1 MRRYLI
7 VDDNAA
13 FAENLAEII
22 GDAGDQAVVATGGE
36 RALELVRGTAF
47 DALISDMRM
56 PVMSGAEVVHRV
68 RQIDPEL
75 PAVVVTAYTADNEL
89 EAARREGLLSVLPKP
104 VPVPRLLELLRQAR
118 RGGLVALIEDEPD
131 LADNLTEALRGQGFA
146 AVTASSVLETE
157 HLAQVN
163 PFCALVDLRVPGG
176 ADGEAMRRLAAR
188 FPGLPMLV
196 VTAHSDL
203 PPPLPHEQL
212 FHKPFETRHLMEAV
226 DRLYQLRHGG

>member
-22 GDAGDQAVVATGGE
+22 ADSGDQAVVATEGE
-36 RALELVRGTAF
+36 KALELVRNTAF

-68 RQIDPEL
+68 RQIDPAL

-104 VPVPRLLELLRQAR
+104 VPLPRLLELLRLAR
-118 RGGLVALIEDEPD
+118 RGGVVALVEDEAD
-131 LADNLTEALRGQGFA
+131 LADNLTEVLRGHGFA

-157 HLAQVN
+157 HLAQVH

-176 ADGEAMRRLAAR
+176 ADGEAMHRLAAR

-196 VTAHSDL
+196 VTAHSDV
-203 PPPLPHEQL
+203 PPPLPHEQV
-212 FHKPFETRHLMEAV
+212 FHKPFETRQLMEAV